1 MQPYRR
7 RSDWNSGGT
16 HGRTYYKS
24 PAVEARKH
32 IFLHCN
38 ESNLVLKILHKHNK
52 IWGGQSPAPNSGRGL
67 VPRPPVIYAHECS
80 HRKLKKYCVSI
91 SLGPVTVSDNFRG
104 PETQFSHVSDTLT
117 AAAVLSITSQSQHI
131 PVPTPSPVVVQLARH
146 EENGLEQDN
155 CAKQLESHL
164 LEERRSESYTIALSA
179 D

>member
-1 MQPYRR
+1 
-7 RSDWNSGGT
+7 
-16 HGRTYYKS
+16 
-24 PAVEARKH
+24 
-32 IFLHCN
+32 
-38 ESNLVLKILHKHNK
+38 VLKILHKHNK
-52 IWGGQSPAPNSGRGL
+52 IWGGGQSPAPNSGRGL

-164 LEERRSESYTIALSA
+164 LEERRSESYAIALSA